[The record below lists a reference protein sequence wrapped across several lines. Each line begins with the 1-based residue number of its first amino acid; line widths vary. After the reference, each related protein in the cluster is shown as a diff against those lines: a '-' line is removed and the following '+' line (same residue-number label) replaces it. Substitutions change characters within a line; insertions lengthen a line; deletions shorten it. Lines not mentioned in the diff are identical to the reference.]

1 MYIRLFYN
9 VHCEPRNYV
18 SMLNPLD
25 NPPYDIITSLVDV
38 KLICGY
44 QGTMPFSIL
53 YTSAVPSLC
62 FLTKIYLLGPVCY
75 SDTTF

>member
-25 NPPYDIITSLVDV
+25 NPPYDIITSLVIV

-53 YTSAVPSLC
+53 YRERILKTI
-62 FLTKIYLLGPVCY
+62 KQQNK
-75 SDTTF
+75 